1 MQRSINKRMKALVGS
16 YITDVYT
23 SCKYLITGFITDEA
37 DDVSILVFNPSK
49 LVYTKDD
56 LLSDRYIRIEKDGL
70 LYSPFTFLHNS
81 ETAIDKNEDT
91 SGKG

>member
-1 MQRSINKRMKALVGS
+1 MQRTINKRMKALVGS

-23 SCKYLITGFITDEA
+23 SCKYLITGFIHDAA
-37 DDVSILVFNPSK
+37 DDVVLLVSSPSK
-49 LVYTKDD
+49 SLYTKED
-56 LLSDRYIRIEKDGL
+56 LLSDTYIRIEKDGL

-91 SGKG
+91 SEKE